1 MTDKK
6 PTADAPGPHV
16 PAKPETLLQQAIT
29 KARIPVSR
37 VLHIGAN
44 DGAEAQKYEDMGLEG
59 WHIEAL
65 PDVHERLAAACAEL
79 PKQHSILACLDEQ
92 VHEVEF
98 NIASNGAMSSSL
110 FDWNT
115 HPVVHPEVS
124 FTGKAKLTT
133 RRLDDLLADG
143 TIPDNIDF
151 AVLDVQGAE
160 LRVLKGGETFIRSPG
175 LRGLIMEISHHE
187 LYRGCVLF
195 QELVSHVLE
204 RGYYLKSVEFNQHG
218 WADAVFL
225 KRWWKERE
233 GERPPIRR
241 PGDARQSKP
250 STPS

>member
-1 MTDKK
+1 MTDPQKT
-6 PTADAPGPHV
+6 TATPQPHV
-16 PAKPETLLQQAIT
+16 PEKPESLLQQAIT

-44 DGAEAQKYEDMGLEG
+44 DGAEAAKYEAMGLEG

-65 PDVHERLAAACAEL
+65 PHVHEKLAKACTGL
-79 PKQHSILACLDEQ
+79 PRQHSILACLDERVQ
-92 VHEVEF
+92 EVEF
-98 NIASNGAMSSSL
+98 NIASNEAMSSSL

-115 HPVVHPEVS
+115 HPFVHPEVS
-124 FTGKAKLTT
+124 FTGKTRLTT

-143 TIPDNIDF
+143 TIPDDIDF

-160 LRVLKGGETFIRSPG
+160 MRVLKGGETFIQTPT
-175 LRGLIMEISHHE
+175 LKGLIMEISHHE

-195 QELVSHVLE
+195 QELVDYVLK
-204 RGYYLKSVEFNQHG
+204 RGFYLKSVEFNQHG

-225 KRWWKERE
+225 KRWWKERQ

-241 PGDARQSKP
+241 
-250 STPS
+250 